1 MDLLLQVSEKE
12 LEEFPEPPVDH
23 TDQDKPDRT
32 STGGTQ
38 SSNISH
44 HLQTQTSTAS
54 KASKVSMASVSQQPR
69 YRRPATQPA
78 MWPVPSYWRPAMR
91 MAMWLAM
98 WPVPGY
104 WQPVMWPVTLHTFV
118 YRKEQCDQSLAH
130 IPLLLTLQ
138 VEPRPED
145 IFQDPLSRSSE
156 VFAFRNPHR

>member
-44 HLQTQTSTAS
+44 QLQTQTQYSFKSFQGLNSFSQSAAQVQKTCNVTCNVTSTQLL
-54 KASKVSMASVSQQPR
+54 VTCNV
-69 YRRPATQPA
+69 
-78 MWPVPSYWRPAMR
+78 MR
-91 MAMWLAM
+91 
-98 WPVPGY
+98 
-104 WQPVMWPVTLHTFV
+104 PVTLHTFV

-130 IPLLLTLQ
+130 IPSLLTLQ
-138 VEPRPED
+138 VEPNLKTFSRTLSPEALRYLHLG
-145 IFQDPLSRSSE
+145 ICIGKSH
-156 VFAFRNPHR
+156 PHL

>member
-54 KASKVSMASVSQQPR
+54 KASQVLTASVSQELR
-69 YRRPATQPA
+69 YRRPTKQ
-78 MWPVPSYWRPAMR
+78 
-91 MAMWLAM
+91 L
-98 WPVPGY
+98 
-104 WQPVMWPVTLHTFV
+104 VT
-118 YRKEQCDQSLAH
+118 
-130 IPLLLTLQ
+130 
-138 VEPRPED
+138 
-145 IFQDPLSRSSE
+145 
-156 VFAFRNPHR
+156 